1 VSERNNVLVV
11 ILDSVRAKNTSLHG
25 YRRETTPFLSTFADR
40 STLYT
45 QARAPG
51 IHSIASH
58 VSLFT
63 GAHVEEHGATHH
75 TTAIDPSRTVWHD
88 LETEHGYAT
97 GLFTNN
103 RIVSNASNLADCFG
117 HVHEPTYPLA
127 ERLENRIDGTA
138 LKRAYFRGYDRLARL
153 TTALGS
159 GDDET
164 GTDASDGGTSR
175 TDAEDGTDQRG
186 GGGGGTT
193 RTDAEDGTDQRGGG
207 GGGTA
212 RAGPG
217 DDGGVLAALSAGV
230 AGGVG
235 RVAGIAGL
243 SGADTGY
250 KTLFG
255 GEFTDA
261 FLDWE
266 SRQDGPW
273 AACINLMDAHSPY
286 EPEPEYDRWADERN
300 WRIQREAKPS
310 VWETLDGEGWD
321 RMAALEPLYDGA
333 IRQTDAVVRQLVSAL
348 EQRGLLSETLLV
360 VTSDHGEAFGEQS
373 RLLPS
378 VRLRDHK
385 WGVHEALTHVPLVV
399 SYPGQQDGR
408 VVEEAVSLTDTPAL
422 VRTAVTGESREDPL
436 TGGAVL
442 ASTFRL
448 PAEKRSKYGSIDDI
462 DRYVG
467 PWRAVYESR
476 EGTVRKFA
484 RKNDH
489 ALTLDIDGPREVT
502 AVDDDDDG
510 RVAKAYNQLADTDLV
525 TQQTTDID
533 DDLEEQLEDL
543 GYIR

>member
-11 ILDSVRAKNTSLHG
+11 ILDSIRAKNTSLHG

-40 STLYT
+40 STVYT

-58 VSLFT
+58 VSMFT

-75 TTAIDPSRTVWHD
+75 TTAIDPGRTVWHD

-117 HVHEPTYPLA
+117 HVHEPNYPLA

-138 LKRAYFRGYDRLARL
+138 LKRTYFRGYDGLARL
-153 TTALGS
+153 TTAFGS
-159 GDDET
+159 DDGEITPET
-164 GTDASDGGTSR
+164 
-175 TDAEDGTDQRG
+175 
-186 GGGGGTT
+186 
-193 RTDAEDGTDQRGGG
+193 
-207 GGGTA
+207 
-212 RAGPG
+212 G
-217 DDGGVLAALSAGV
+217 DDGAGQTGAPGSPGVFGTLSAGV

-235 RVAGIAGL
+235 RLAALAGL
-243 SGADTGY
+243 SGADSGY

-255 GEFTDA
+255 GEFVDA
-261 FLDWE
+261 FLSWE
-266 SRQDGPW
+266 ARQDGPW
-273 AACINLMDAHSPY
+273 AACLNLMDAHSPY
-286 EPEPEYDRWADERN
+286 EPDAEYDRWADERN
-300 WRIQREAKPS
+300 WRIQRERKPS
-310 VWETLDGEGWD
+310 VWETLAGEGWD
-321 RMAALEPLYDGA
+321 RIAALEPLYDGA
-333 IRQTDAVVRQLVSAL
+333 IRQTDAVVRRLVAAL

-360 VTSDHGEAFGEQS
+360 VTSDHGEAFGERS
-373 RLLPS
+373 RLLPG

-399 SYPGQQDGR
+399 SYPDQREGR
-408 VVEEAVSLTDTPAL
+408 VVEEVVSLTAMPAL
-422 VRTAVTGESREDPL
+422 VRTAAPGGTGEDPL
-436 TGGAVL
+436 SGGEVL

-448 PAEKRSKYGSIDDI
+448 PEEKRSKYSSIDDI
-462 DRYVG
+462 GRYVG
-467 PWRAVYESR
+467 PWRAVYETR

-484 RKNDH
+484 RKGDH
-489 ALTLDIDGPREVT
+489 GLTLDIHGPREVT
-502 AVDDDDDG
+502 VVAEDDSG
-510 RVAKAYNQLADTDLV
+510 RVADCYNRLTDTDLV